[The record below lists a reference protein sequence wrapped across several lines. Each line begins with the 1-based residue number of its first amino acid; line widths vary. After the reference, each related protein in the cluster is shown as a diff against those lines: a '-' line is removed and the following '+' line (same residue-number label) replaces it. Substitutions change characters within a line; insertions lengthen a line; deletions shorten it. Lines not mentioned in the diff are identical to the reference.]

1 MEEKTDM
8 PIPTTPVS
16 FPYPSSSNNDDEI
29 DLTELLGKLWQK
41 RKFIFAFTG
50 IFLLVGLFIALFS
63 PVEYTAQCVV
73 VPQTGEEGSKSG
85 FGGLAAMAGIN
96 MGSLGAEGTIS
107 PNVYPEI
114 VKSVTFARDIM
125 QTPITVEKSQGEPI
139 TLYEYYT
146 DKKYNKFNLVST
158 LKKYTIGLPG
168 MILSAIVPADVPLSA
183 AERDST
189 SLPVMSKE
197 EKEVYDIIQNAI
209 SLELNTK
216 EGYVTLGYTF
226 PEAEGAAQITERI
239 RQTLEQ
245 YVIGYKTEK
254 AKDDLAFVEQSY
266 EEAKKVFIQ
275 KQTNLAAFLDANRGL
290 TTALARATEERL
302 RNEYNIA
309 FTVYNEL
316 AKQREQAQ
324 LAVRKTTPVLTVV
337 NPVVVPAEK
346 SAPRRGMIMIVFL
359 FLGLIVAIGWVF
371 AAPFFNNLSREI
383 KQQPTDAAFH
393 S

>member
-1 MEEKTDM
+1 MDENYNQ
-8 PIPTTPVS
+8 PIPTVPV
-16 FPYPSSSNNDDEI
+16 PPMPDNDDEI

-41 RKFIFAFTG
+41 RKFILKTTG

-73 VPQTGEEGSKSG
+73 VPQTGEEGSK
-85 FGGLAAMAGIN
+85 GGLGNLAGMMGIN
-96 MGSLGAEGTIS
+96 MGAVGAGGSIS
-107 PNVYPEI
+107 PTIYPEI
-114 VKSVTFARDIM
+114 VKNIAFARDIM
-125 QTPITVEKSQGEPI
+125 QTPITVEKSQGKTV

-146 DKKYNKFNLVST
+146 DKKYGSFNIVNV

-168 MILSAIVPADVPLSA
+168 VILSAVRPAEDSSSTVA
-183 AERDST
+183 GDST
-189 SLPVMSKE
+189 ALPVMSKE
-197 EKEVYDIIQNAI
+197 EKKVYDIIQG
-209 SLELNTK
+209 SLKLELAQK
-216 EGYVTLGYTF
+216 DGYVTIGYTF
-226 PEAEGAAQITERI
+226 PEAEGAAQITDGLR
-239 RQTLEQ
+239 RTLER

-254 AKDDLAFVEQSY
+254 AKEDLAFVEQSY
-266 EEAKKVFIQ
+266 EDAKKDFIQ
-275 KQTNLAAFLDANRGL
+275 KQTNLAAFVDANRGL
-290 TTALARATEERL
+290 ASAMARATEERL

-346 SAPRRGMIMIVFL
+346 SAPRRSMILVVFV

-371 AAPFFNNLSREI
+371 AAPFFKNLSQQL
-383 KQQPTDAAFH
+383 KQQPTDA
-393 S
+393 

>member
-1 MEEKTDM
+1 MDENYNQ
-8 PIPTTPVS
+8 PIPTVPV
-16 FPYPSSSNNDDEI
+16 PPMPDNDDEI

-41 RKFIFAFTG
+41 RKFILKTTG

-85 FGGLAAMAGIN
+85 LGGLAAMAGIN
-96 MGSLGAEGTIS
+96 VGSLGAEGTIS
-107 PNVYPEI
+107 PTIYPEI
-114 VKSVTFARDIM
+114 VKSVTFTRDIM
-125 QTPITVEKSQGEPI
+125 QTPIIVEKSQGKTV

-146 DKKYNKFNLVST
+146 DKKYGSFNVVNV

-168 MILSAIVPADVPLSA
+168 VILSAVRPAEDSSSTA
-183 AERDST
+183 AGDST
-189 SLPVMSKE
+189 ALPVMSKE
-197 EKEVYDIIQNAI
+197 EKKVYDIIQE
-209 SLELNTK
+209 SLKLELAQK
-216 EGYVTLGYTF
+216 DGYVTLGYTF
-226 PEAEGAAQITERI
+226 PEAEGAAQITDGLR
-239 RQTLEQ
+239 RTLER

-254 AKDDLAFVEQSY
+254 AKADLAFVEQSY
-266 EEAKKVFIQ
+266 EDAKKDFIQ
-275 KQTNLAAFLDANRGL
+275 KQTNLAAFVDANRGL
-290 TTALARATEERL
+290 ASAMARATEERL

-346 SAPRRGMIMIVFL
+346 SAPRRGLILVVFV

-371 AAPFFNNLSREI
+371 AAPLFKNLSQEV
-383 KQQPTDAAFH
+383 KQQPTDA
-393 S
+393 

>member
-1 MEEKTDM
+1 MDENYKQ
-8 PIPTTPVS
+8 PIPTVPVS
-16 FPYPSSSNNDDEI
+16 STPANEEEI
-29 DLTELLGKLWQK
+29 DLTELLGKLWHK
-41 RKFIFAFTG
+41 RKFILKTTG

-85 FGGLAAMAGIN
+85 LGGLAAMAGIN
-96 MGSLGAEGTIS
+96 VGSLGAEGTIS
-107 PNVYPEI
+107 PTIYPEI
-114 VKSVTFARDIM
+114 VKSVTFTRDIM
-125 QTPITVEKSQGEPI
+125 QTPIIVEKSQGKTV

-146 DKKYNKFNLVST
+146 DKKYGSFNVVNV

-168 MILSAIVPADVPLSA
+168 VILSAVRPAEDSSSTA
-183 AERDST
+183 AGDST
-189 SLPVMSKE
+189 ALPVMSKE
-197 EKEVYDIIQNAI
+197 EKKVYDIIQE
-209 SLELNTK
+209 SLKLELAQK
-216 EGYVTLGYTF
+216 DGYVTLGYTF
-226 PEAEGAAQITERI
+226 PEAEGAAQITDGLR
-239 RQTLEQ
+239 RTLER

-254 AKDDLAFVEQSY
+254 AKADLAFVEQSY
-266 EEAKKVFIQ
+266 EDAKKDFIQ
-275 KQTNLAAFLDANRGL
+275 KQTNLAAFVDANRGL
-290 TTALARATEERL
+290 ASAMARATEERL

-346 SAPRRGMIMIVFL
+346 SAPRRGLILVVFV

-371 AAPFFNNLSREI
+371 AAPLFKNLSQEV
-383 KQQPTDAAFH
+383 KQQPTDA
-393 S
+393 

>member
-1 MEEKTDM
+1 MDENNNQ
-8 PIPTTPVS
+8 PIPTVPV
-16 FPYPSSSNNDDEI
+16 PPMPDNDDEI

-41 RKFIFAFTG
+41 RKFILKTTG

-85 FGGLAAMAGIN
+85 LGGLAAMAGIN
-96 MGSLGAEGTIS
+96 VGSLGAEGTIS
-107 PNVYPEI
+107 PTIYPEI
-114 VKSVTFARDIM
+114 VKSVTFTRDIM
-125 QTPITVEKSQGEPI
+125 QTPIIVEKSQGKTV

-146 DKKYNKFNLVST
+146 DKKYGSFNIVNV

-168 MILSAIVPADVPLSA
+168 VILSAVRPAEDSSSTVA
-183 AERDST
+183 GDST
-189 SLPVMSKE
+189 ALPVMSKE
-197 EKEVYDIIQNAI
+197 EKKVYDIIQG
-209 SLELNTK
+209 SLKLELAQK
-216 EGYVTLGYTF
+216 DGYVTIGYTF
-226 PEAEGAAQITERI
+226 PEAEGAAQITDGLR
-239 RQTLEQ
+239 RTLER

-254 AKDDLAFVEQSY
+254 AKEDLAFVEQSY
-266 EEAKKVFIQ
+266 EDAKKDFIQ
-275 KQTNLAAFLDANRGL
+275 KQTNLAAFVDANRGL
-290 TTALARATEERL
+290 ASAMARATEERL

-346 SAPRRGMIMIVFL
+346 SAPRRSMILVVFV

-371 AAPFFNNLSREI
+371 AAPFFKNLSQQL
-383 KQQPTDAAFH
+383 KQQPTDA
-393 S
+393 